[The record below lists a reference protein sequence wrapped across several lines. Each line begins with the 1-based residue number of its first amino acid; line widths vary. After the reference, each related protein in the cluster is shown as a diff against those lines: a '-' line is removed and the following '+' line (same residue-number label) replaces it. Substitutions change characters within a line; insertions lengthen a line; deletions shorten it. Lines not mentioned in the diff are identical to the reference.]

1 MGRKAEVQRIAL
13 ERLMGPEMMG
23 SAEKDVHFT
32 DPKVCRNFLCGT
44 CPHDLFSNTKMDLG
58 PCPRSHLPRYKE
70 LYDAALERGEVFP
83 QIVSEFQR
91 NIHMF
96 VTDIDRKIAANKR
109 RLAQTP
115 EEMERFNAMMRD
127 INEVEE
133 AIIAA
138 TTEME
143 SLGEQGRVEES
154 LKELEKV
161 EALKSERAEKEK
173 ELQTL
178 QENSGASGH
187 QKLRVCDICGAY
199 LSILDSDR
207 RLADHFSGKMHMG
220 YQRLR
225 ELNAGFDKDHLTSSA
240 APIDDSRW
248 GSTSRERRRSRS
260 PPAARS

>member
-1 MGRKAEVQRIAL
+1 
-13 ERLMGPEMMG
+13 
-23 SAEKDVHFT
+23 
-32 DPKVCRNFLCGT
+32 
-44 CPHDLFSNTKMDLG
+44 MDLG

>member
-32 DPKVCRNFLCGT
+32 DPKQ
-44 CPHDLFSNTKMDLG
+44 
-58 PCPRSHLPRYKE
+58 Y
-70 LYDAALERGEVFP
+70 LERGESFP
-83 QIVSEFQR
+83 QIVSDFQR
-91 NIHMF
+91 NIHIF
-96 VTDIDRKIAANKR
+96 VTDMDRKISANRR
-109 RLAQTP
+109 RLEQTP
-115 EEMERFNAMMRD
+115 EEMERFNAMMRG
-127 INEVEE
+127 INEIEE
-133 AIIAA
+133 AITAA
-138 TTEME
+138 TSEME

-161 EALKSERAEKEK
+161 DALKAERAEKEK

-187 QKLRVCDICGAY
+187 QKLRVCDVCGAY

-225 ELNAGFDKDHLTSSA
+225 DLLAEMQTEKKTQPDAPRYSSDTA
-240 APIDDSRW
+240 
-248 GSTSRERRRSRS
+248 RERRRSRS
-260 PPAARS
+260 PVVARP